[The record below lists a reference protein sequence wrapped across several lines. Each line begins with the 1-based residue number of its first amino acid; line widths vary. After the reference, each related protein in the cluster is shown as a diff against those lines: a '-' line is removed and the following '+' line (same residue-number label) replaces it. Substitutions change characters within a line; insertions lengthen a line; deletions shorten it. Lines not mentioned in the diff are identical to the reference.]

1 MFDTSTSD
9 FRSPTPAAAGM
20 TTAAP
25 PPAPSSS
32 AAPPAVPKLLQI
44 GKSGAP
50 RPGASI
56 DYELFLDCVHCG
68 LCTASCPTYVET
80 GNENDSPRGRIYLM
94 RAVRDG
100 RLDMTHD
107 VRRHLELCLDC
118 RACETACP
126 SGVQYGKLIEP
137 FRIEMEQGGE
147 VASAK
152 SNDWFHK
159 YILFGLFP
167 YPDKLRKAL
176 IPARWSQRL
185 GLEWLLVQTG
195 LWRLLPSRLGR
206 MATLLPKLESP
217 GPPLP
222 AFLPAKGR
230 RRARVALFTGC
241 VGDALFRPTNWAT
254 ARVLQENGCDVV
266 VPESQVCCGAIHFH
280 AGSSEPAREMAD
292 TNVRAFDASGVDA
305 IIVNVAGCGSM
316 LKDYGHH
323 WGQETGDR
331 GQHSGLA
338 TLRRSVS
345 GEGTGDRRQ
354 ESGDRSQEGREAFA
368 HKVRDVSEFLDQL
381 GLIQPPG
388 EIRLT
393 ATYHDACHLVH
404 AQKVRDQPRNILKK
418 VPGLKLV
425 DLAESELCCG
435 AAGTYNLTEPEMA
448 ERLARRK
455 LDNIRRTGARV
466 VITSNAGC
474 LLQIAREARMQGET
488 LKILHPM
495 DVLDLSYRRE
505 SVKF

>member
-1 MFDTSTSD
+1 MFDTSSPTSEY
-9 FRSPTPAAAGM
+9 RPPTPAAAGM

-25 PPAPSSS
+25 PPSQSLP
-32 AAPPAVPKLLQI
+32 AAPPAAAKLLQI
-44 GKSGAP
+44 GQSGAP

-137 FRIEMEQGGE
+137 FRIEMEHTGDAAAG
-147 VASAK
+147 K
-152 SNDWFHK
+152 SHDWFHK

-185 GLEWLLVQTG
+185 GLEWLMIQTG

-206 MATLLPKLESP
+206 MATLLPRLESP
-217 GPPLP
+217 SPPLP
-222 AFLPAKGR
+222 AFMAAKGR

-241 VGDALFRPTNWAT
+241 VGDALFRQTNWAT

-323 WGQETGDR
+323 WHAPVGQASRLPEREGEAPAEPD
-331 GQHSGLA
+331 GQAS
-338 TLRRSVS
+338 R
-345 GEGTGDRRQ
+345 
-354 ESGDRSQEGREAFA
+354 ESFA

-404 AQKVRDQPRNILKK
+404 AQKVREQPRNILKK

-425 DLAESELCCG
+425 DLAESDLCCG

-495 DVLDLSYRRE
+495 DLLDLSYRRE